1 MPDTP
6 CPDTDALQRLALNQ
20 ASPAEAL
27 TISKHLIRCRM
38 CSDMV
43 KALKEATNVLAS
55 MPAPAAGMPSAG
67 WQASAHAMPVD
78 QKPTLPHPPPQ
89 VDGVPRSGAGDRPVA
104 DVQDFLAPPQAP
116 DEMGR
121 MGPYRVLK
129 ILGTGGMGVVFQA
142 EDPQLGRLVAIKAMR
157 PTLIGDDA
165 CRKRFFKEARAAAA
179 IDHEHIVTVYQ
190 VGEDR
195 GFPYLAMQYL
205 HGENLEERIWREKHL
220 PIDEV
225 IRIGREVAQGL
236 SAAHEQGL
244 IHRDIKPSNIWLEIS
259 RKLAGQPSNRGGRV
273 KILDFGL
280 ARIAGDDSQHITNTG
295 FVVGT
300 AGYIAPEQARGLPVD
315 SRCDLFSLGC
325 VLYEMGTGVV
335 PFQGSDAMS
344 RLTAL
349 AVEQPRTPKQLNPDL
364 PARFSELV
372 MWLLNKAPD
381 DRPRSAQQIVDA
393 LTELGNDGPPQ
404 SSTDSM
410 TTSKRRVSIR
420 PETAPSPQVHTPPA
434 ASPNNTNQT
443 ILLGLVCVI
452 IGAIGYFVVRL
463 LQP

>member
-1 MPDTP
+1 
-6 CPDTDALQRLALNQ
+6 
-20 ASPAEAL
+20 
-27 TISKHLIRCRM
+27 M

-43 KALKEATNVLAS
+43 KAYKDATNVLSS
-55 MPAPAAGMPSAG
+55 MPAPGAAPMMSSAGMQHVSAAGLPI
-67 WQASAHAMPVD
+67 D
-78 QKPTLPHPPPQ
+78 QRQTLAHPPPQ
-89 VDGVPRSGAGDRPVA
+89 VDAVAPPQSPAAALPSKPVA

-157 PTLIGDDA
+157 PTLIGDDT

-190 VGEDR
+190 VGDDR

-205 HGENLEERIWREKHL
+205 HGENLEDRIWREKML

-236 SAAHEQGL
+236 LAAHEQGL
-244 IHRDIKPSNIWLEIS
+244 IHRDIKPSNIWLETS
-259 RKLAGQPSNRGGRV
+259 RKLPNQPSNRGGRV

-280 ARIAGDDSQHITNTG
+280 ARIAGDDSQHITHTG

-300 AGYIAPEQARGLPVD
+300 AGYIAPEQARGLHVD

-325 VLYEMGTGVV
+325 VLYEMCTGVV

-349 AVEQPRTPKQLNPDL
+349 AVEQPRTPKQLNPEL
-364 PARFSELV
+364 PAKLSELV

-381 DRPRSAQQIVDA
+381 DRPRSAQQVVDA
-393 LTELGNDGPPQ
+393 LNELSGDAPPQ

-410 TTSKRRVSIR
+410 TISKRRVSIR
-420 PETAPSPQVHTPPA
+420 PETVPA
-434 ASPNNTNQT
+434 QEERKPASPPSNNTGQT
-443 ILLGLVCVI
+443 ILLGLVCV
-452 IGAIGYFVVRL
+452 AIGVIGYLMLKMF
-463 LQP
+463 QQ